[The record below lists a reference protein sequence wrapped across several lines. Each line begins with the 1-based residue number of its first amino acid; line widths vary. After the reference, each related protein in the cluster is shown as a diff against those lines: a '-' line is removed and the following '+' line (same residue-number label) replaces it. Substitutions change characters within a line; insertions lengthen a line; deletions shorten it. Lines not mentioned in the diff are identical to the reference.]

1 MSPSS
6 ADPSRADWRA
16 ILVVVA
22 AGMAAALQIGKVP
35 AAIPVLQAE
44 FGFDLGLA
52 ALLISL
58 LTLTSAL
65 VGMAVGLVADRFGR
79 KRLMLIGLGLNVLSG
94 VLAVAGDGLL
104 ALFAGRLL
112 ESVGFICIVVGGPS
126 LILGLAR
133 GAAQRQAIALWSCY
147 MPAGAAIM
155 MLLALPTLDRV
166 GWRGFWLLG
175 VALNLVVALALWR
188 ALSHHRDQPGGRLSP
203 SRMLAAMRLTVTSAG
218 PVLLAAIFGAYAA
231 AYIVVLGLL
240 PAWLTEA
247 FGLAPGRAAALTGI
261 AVGANIAGNLA
272 TGWLLNRGVARAALC
287 TGTALLVT
295 GLILA
300 VYLLPMGLGPR
311 YGLVLAFSAACGIIP
326 SACFSGVGVHA
337 PRPDLI
343 AATNGL
349 IMQGSQFGQLVVP
362 PVAGKLVEVTGSWP
376 ALLVVVAPL
385 LLAVAVMGLALG
397 RLERQSLST
406 GTPHLGRGENDRD
419 DI

>member
-1 MSPSS
+1 MSQ
-6 ADPSRADWRA
+6 SRAVPQQTDWRA

-35 AAIPVLQAE
+35 AAIPVLRAE

-52 ALLISL
+52 ALLISM

-65 VGMAVGLVADRFGR
+65 VGMAVGLLADRFGR
-79 KRLMLIGLGLNVLSG
+79 KRLMLLGLGLNVVSG
-94 VLAVAGDGLL
+94 LLAVAGDGVVV
-104 ALFAGRLL
+104 LFAGRLL

-126 LILGLAR
+126 LILGLAS
-133 GAAQRQAIALWSCY
+133 GPKQRQAIALWSCY
-147 MPAGAAIM
+147 MPAGAAVM
-155 MLLALPTLDRV
+155 MLLALPTLEHI

-175 VALNLVVALALWR
+175 VGLNLMVAVALWWALR
-188 ALSHHRDQPGGRLSP
+188 GHPDRPGGRLSP
-203 SRMLAAMRLTVTSAG
+203 SSMLDAMRLTATSAG
-218 PVLLAAIFGAYAA
+218 PALLAAIFGAYAA

-240 PAWLTEA
+240 PAWLTEV
-247 FGLAPGRAAALTGI
+247 FGLAPGRAAALAGV

-272 TGWLLNRGVARAALC
+272 TGWLLNRGLSRAMLFTVTALVV
-287 TGTALLVT
+287 ALLVM
-295 GLILA
+295 A
-300 VYLLPMGLGPR
+300 VYLLPVGLGPR

-376 ALLVVVAPL
+376 SLLWGVVPL
-385 LLAVAVMGLALG
+385 LLGVAVMGLALG
-397 RLERQSLST
+397 RLERQSLT
-406 GTPHLGRGENDRD
+406 D
-419 DI
+419 